1 MSSRHRDDRAPAEAV
16 IVGPRRGRSFSGFL
30 LILVLLAAWEGSA
43 LLELV
48 SPFYLPAPH
57 RVARSLVSVAF
68 DGRLL
73 PATVASLAR
82 GLAGYATAIVLG
94 VTIGLLA
101 GHHPRVRD
109 LIDPLVELLR
119 PLPSPAIIPPA
130 ILFLGIG
137 ASMKVFIIAWACFF
151 PILVNTIDGVRSVP
165 PALVETGRNLGLGYL
180 STLLSVVLPAASP
193 AIFTGLRIAL
203 AIMLI
208 LTVISEMVAGNS
220 GLGFLLLEAERT
232 FRVADMYALIVVL
245 AVIGYGLN
253 WLFVGLDRR
262 VLAWHHAMHR
272 PPRP

>member
-1 MSSRHRDDRAPAEAV
+1 MTA
-16 IVGPRRGRSFSGFL
+16 GPLRGQRLSGFL
-30 LILVLLAAWEGSA
+30 LILVLLVAWEGSA
-43 LLELV
+43 LLRLV
-48 SPFYLPAPH
+48 NPFYLPAPH
-57 RVARSLVSVAF
+57 RVATSLVAVAF

-73 PATVASLAR
+73 AAAAASLAR
-82 GLAGYATAIVLG
+82 GFAGYAAAILLG
-94 VTIGLLA
+94 VSIGLLA
-101 GHHPRVRD
+101 GHHRWVRD
-109 LIDPLVELLR
+109 LIDPLIELLR
-119 PLPSPAIIPPA
+119 PLPSPAIIPLA

-137 ASMKVFIIAWACFF
+137 TSMKIFIIAWACFF

-165 PALVETGRNLGLGYL
+165 LALVETSRNLGLGYL

-193 AIFTGLRIAL
+193 AIFTGLRVAL

-245 AVIGYGLN
+245 AVIGYVLN
-253 WLFVGLDRR
+253 RLFLGLDRR
-262 VLAWHHAMHR
+262 LLAWHHAMHQ